1 MSKLS
6 FIYGPMNC
14 GKSSRLLMTAHT
26 YESSGKKPLIIKPT
40 TDTRD
45 GVFTHGSWGVIK
57 SRFIKE
63 GPRALYLAPGK
74 WRDLTDILPSIS
86 SFDAFLVDEVQF
98 LQEDDIWFL
107 SDIVDG
113 VCPTKQN
120 IENFQKFGRPVIC
133 YGLKTTAEGK
143 LFDGSATLIA
153 IADELEESRGVCKC
167 GKRATMH
174 VRLCGG
180 KCLIG
185 EAGVES
191 DNVKYESVCRRCFKK
206 ILAEQNLDEA
216 ASF

>member
-26 YESSGKKPLIIKPT
+26 YESSGKKPLLLKPT

-45 GVFTHGSWGVIK
+45 GVFKHGDWGIIK

-63 GPRALYLAPGK
+63 GPRALYLEPGH
-74 WRDLTDILPSIS
+74 WRDLINILPSLTH
-86 SFDAFLVDEVQF
+86 FDAVLVDEVQF

-113 VCPTKQN
+113 ACTVSNNHEHFKR
-120 IENFQKFGRPVIC
+120 FGRPVIC

-143 LFDGSATLIA
+143 LFDGSAALLA

-191 DNVKYESVCRRCFKK
+191 DSVRYESVCRRFFKK
-206 ILAEQNLDEA
+206 ILAEQSLDEA
-216 ASF
+216 SSF